1 MLPVHYRGV
10 KADTTAVPWCRLGRA
25 DLAGAERRTGRER
38 ARPKMG
44 TWSQRRRN
52 VAKGLAANR
61 AKFGAENIGA
71 KPTASLFTSRIDAL
85 NGGARH

>member
-1 MLPVHYRGV
+1 VHYRGV